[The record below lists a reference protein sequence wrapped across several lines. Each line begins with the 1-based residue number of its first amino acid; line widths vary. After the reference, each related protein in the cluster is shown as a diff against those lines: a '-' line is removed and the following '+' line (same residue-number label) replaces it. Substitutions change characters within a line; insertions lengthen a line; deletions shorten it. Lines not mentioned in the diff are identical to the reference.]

1 MNDFLTGIATCGSWG
16 IAAYFLRFWVDTR
29 DRFFVLFAAA
39 FLILSVNWLL
49 LAILDPTAETRPF
62 FYLLRLAAF
71 GLIIA
76 AVWDKNRPARG
87 R

>member
-1 MNDFLTGIATCGSWG
+1 MRLFLAGVATCGSWG
-16 IAAYFLRFWVDTR
+16 VAIFFLRFWVETR

-49 LAILDPTAETRPF
+49 VAVLDPATEVRPF
-62 FYLLRLAAF
+62 FYILRLAAF

-76 AVWDKNRPARG
+76 AVVDKNRG
-87 R
+87 

>member
-1 MNDFLTGIATCGSWG
+1 MRQFLAGVATCGSWG
-16 IAAYFLRFWVDTR
+16 VAIFFLRFWVETR

-49 LAILDPTAETRPF
+49 VAMLEPAAEVRPF
-62 FYLLRLAAF
+62 FYMLRLAAF

-76 AVWDKNRPARG
+76 AVVDKNRG
-87 R
+87 